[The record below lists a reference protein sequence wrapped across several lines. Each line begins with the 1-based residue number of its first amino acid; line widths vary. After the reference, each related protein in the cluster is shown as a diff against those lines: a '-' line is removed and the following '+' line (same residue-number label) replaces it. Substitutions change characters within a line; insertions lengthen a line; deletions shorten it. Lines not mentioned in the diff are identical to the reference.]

1 MSKNNDTESSES
13 ILDTEDVASDSETAS
28 CIYDDTINFKVN
40 RDKKELKGDARIT
53 RNMLTRY
60 EMVRIIGER
69 TKQLS
74 MGAKSLIKMNKETEE
89 LTYKEIAIEELKLNM
104 IPFKIKRPHYDSYEI
119 WKVEE
124 LRKEHLE
131 SFF

>member
-13 ILDTEDVASDSETAS
+13 ILDTEDVATDSETLS
-28 CIYDDTINFKVN
+28 CIYDDVVNSKVN
-40 RDKKELKGDARIT
+40 RDKKELKGDDRIT

-74 MGAKSLIKMNKETEE
+74 MGAKALIKMNKESEE
-89 LTYKEIAIEELKLNM
+89 LTYKEIAIEELKLKM
-104 IPFKIKRPHYDSYEI
+104 LPF
-119 WKVEE
+119 
-124 LRKEHLE
+124 
-131 SFF
+131 

>member
-1 MSKNNDTESSES
+1 MSKNDDTESSES
-13 ILDTEDVASDSETAS
+13 ILDTDDVVSDSETIN
-28 CIYDDTINFKVN
+28 CVYDDTLNSKPN
-40 RDKKELKGDARIT
+40 RVKKELKGEDRIS
-53 RNMLTRY
+53 RNKLTRY

-74 MGAKSLIKMNKETEE
+74 MGAKALIRINKESEE

-104 IPFKIKRPHYDSYEI
+104 LPFKIKRPHYNSYEV
-119 WKVEE
+119 WKLDE
-124 LRKEHLE
+124 LEKDHLI